1 MHRREVQRVLVL
13 ILTLNILVAGL
24 KAVFGILAGS
34 MSMVADALHSLFDS
48 VSNIVAI
55 IANFIARKPPDEQH
69 PYGHGKFETLGT
81 LAIGSMLLLS
91 AYWIISEGYLR
102 LTEAIVPEI
111 TTITVAVMVLTIGIN
126 IFVYRYENGKGKE
139 LGSEILLADSTH
151 TKSDIY
157 VSISVLAG
165 FGAIS
170 LGFPQADPLVAFVIG
185 GLIGKMG
192 IDIIREAGM
201 ILSDSTFLHCENTDI
216 DRIVMGVEGVKGYH
230 NFRCRGRPGEMYAD
244 LHITVDPKLEV
255 EQAHN
260 VATEVEEGLKSHIKG
275 MKEIIVHIEPEYI
288 PEE

>member
-48 VSNIVAI
+48 ISNVVAI

-81 LAIGSMLLLS
+81 LAIGAMLLVT
-91 AYWIISEGYLR
+91 AYWIISEGYFR
-102 LTEAIVPEI
+102 LTEAITPEI
-111 TTITVAVMVLTIGIN
+111 TTITVAVMVVTIGIN
-126 IFVYRYENGKGKE
+126 IFVYRYENRKGKE
-139 LGSEILLADSTH
+139 LGSEILIADSTH

-165 FGAIS
+165 FAAIS
-170 LGFPQADPLVAFVIG
+170 LGFPQADPLIALVIG

-192 IDIIREAGM
+192 IEIIREAGM
-201 ILSDSTFLHCENTDI
+201 ILSDSTFVHCESIDI
-216 DRIVMGVEGVKGYH
+216 DRIVMGVGGVKGYH
-230 NFRCRGRPGEMYAD
+230 NFRCRGRPGEMYGD
-244 LHITVDPKLEV
+244 IHITVDPELEV
-255 EQAHN
+255 KRAHD
-260 VATEVEEGLKSHIKG
+260 VATEVEESLKSHIKG
-275 MKEIIVHIEPEYI
+275 MKEIIVHIEPDYI
-288 PEE
+288 SEE